1 MDDDAA
7 VQAAA
12 DERVLSA
19 KNAIRHRRQ
28 RELLNL
34 QARLDQQQ
42 ERERNSFETL
52 QDGLMKLTSMASQ
65 LAVAIGMQTTK
76 VFGY

>member
-1 MDDDAA
+1 MMM
-7 VQAAA
+7 Q
-12 DERVLSA
+12 RF
-19 KNAIRHRRQ
+19 KRRQ
-28 RELLNL
+28 TSRFRQRTPSVTDSSASSSVLNL
-34 QARLDQQQ
+34 QSRLDQQQ

>member
-1 MDDDAA
+1 M
-7 VQAAA
+7 
-12 DERVLSA
+12 RY
-19 KNAIRHRRQ
+19 RRQ